1 MERDYANLFF
11 RDIDAQ
17 GFIDQVEADGK
28 SIDEIKDQTNSSG
41 VSLLG
46 SALSYR
52 KFDVARLL
60 LKHNAKVNVVSTNGN
75 NELHLIAAHIHQD
88 GALSIAKTL
97 VERGVSLT
105 QQDLKCGN
113 SAMFTLCMEVFKSR
127 TDEENAFIVDCL
139 KKFTHLD
146 DTNRFGYSVRS
157 IIMDRGNEDMK
168 KVLEER

>member
-28 SIDEIKDQTNSSG
+28 SIDKIKDQTNSSG

-46 SALSYR
+46 LALSYR

-60 LKHNAKVNVVSTNGN
+60 LKHNAKLNVVSKNGN
-75 NELHLIAAHIHQD
+75 NELHLIAAHIHQE

-105 QQDLKCGN
+105 QQDLKYGN
-113 SAMFTLCMEVFKSR
+113 SAMFTLCQEVFKKR
-127 TDEENAFIVDCL
+127 TDESNAFIVDCL
-139 KKFTHLD
+139 HRCARLD
-146 DTNRFGYSVRS
+146 DTNKAGYSVRS
-157 IIMDRGNEDMK
+157 LIMERGNEEMK
-168 KVLEER
+168 KALEVR